1 MVKEKG
7 RAIHEE
13 KEKKFQ
19 KYRNKINDLLR
30 ISKQFYYNNS
40 LKLIKKPK
48 SFMERTSQH
57 HVF

>member
-7 RAIHEE
+7 TVIREE

-19 KYRNKINDLLR
+19 KYRNQINDLLR

-48 SFMERTSQH
+48 SFMERNSQH